1 MTKSEKEHMNR
12 VAELGCVLC
21 HHLGY
26 GETPAEVHHLRHGQ
40 GMAQRA
46 SNFLTVGLCPEHHRG
61 NSGLHGLGEKG
72 FYTRYRLSEL
82 DLLAITIE
90 RLYNRT

>member
-46 SNFLTVGLCPEHHRG
+46 SNFLTVGLCREHHRG
-61 NSGLHGLGEKG
+61 NSGYHGLGEKA

-82 DLLAITIE
+82 DLLAMTIE